1 MNIFISLCDLP
12 LIVSLKARLP
22 FVHFDRHLWSRC
34 SLPKT
39 RHWKVAR
46 YSLSQLSWNVK
57 KILGWE
63 YDCTYTK
70 ILFILKWISISFSNI
85 TTYLL
90 WHYTGIRM
98 HNSEPCYP
106 YLTCILKSGL
116 LVHWCTCLFPAK
128 CRNWLFTYLL
138 MPILILLL
146 VIINVVLL
154 LSDF

>member
-57 KILGWE
+57 KNIRLRIWL
-63 YDCTYTK
+63 YLHK
-70 ILFILKWISISFSNI
+70 IKWISISFSNI

-98 HNSEPCYP
+98 HNNEPCYP
-106 YLTCILKSGL
+106 YLTCILKSAL
-116 LVHWCTCLFPAK
+116 LAHWCTCLFPAK
-128 CRNWLFTYLL
+128 CNDKLKSSWSIP
-138 MPILILLL
+138 MIILIK
-146 VIINVVLL
+146 II
-154 LSDF
+154 SSY